1 MKIYKEETVAHLKG
15 DLTQSGVIYN
25 IINLLAVSMQKIVSG
40 GYKKVRI
47 DCSMIYSADIRGLQ
61 MLYVWMQSVRS
72 RGVDPELINLSRS
85 LRQNMKRMGF
95 DNCFKIINNHKE
107 TRNMLKSRK
116 KCFLDG
122 RGGGNYVYLDDFIM
136 CIYSNNISDS
146 VPSIKSLSRYSLG

>member
-40 GYKKVRI
+40 GDKKIRI
-47 DCSMIYSADIRGLQ
+47 DCSMICLADIRGLQ
-61 MLYVWMQSVRS
+61 MLYVWMQSAKS

-95 DNCFKIINNHKE
+95 DNCFKIISNHKE
-107 TRNMLKSRK
+107 TSEYAK
-116 KCFLDG
+116 KQEKMFFKQER
-122 RGGGNYVYLDDFIM
+122 RGEL
-136 CIYSNNISDS
+136 CL
-146 VPSIKSLSRYSLG
+146 SI